1 VAAIS
6 LLNAKLYRFTH
17 KGTHQIMTSGEHLHH
32 AEGMLLYFG
41 LHSRASLC
49 ASAISSGV
57 ILLATRSR
65 FLMAAFLMASLGL
78 RASDAVEA
86 NFKSRRFFMPGMS
99 IGEVARKMGLRS
111 SAIRYYEKLGLIPK
125 ATRLSGRRR
134 YDERVL
140 ERLAMVRLTKHV
152 GFSIAEIKVLLR
164 GVDSRPPPARW
175 RKLAAEKVAQVD
187 AFVVQ
192 ARTIRKLLSETLDF
206 QCPKLV
212 ERGRALPSEIARPA
226 LRLKPR
232 TRSARSD

>member
-1 VAAIS
+1 MA
-6 LLNAKLYRFTH
+6 
-17 KGTHQIMTSGEHLHH
+17 
-32 AEGMLLYFG
+32 GM
-41 LHSRASLC
+41 C
-49 ASAISSGV
+49 
-57 ILLATRSR
+57 
-65 FLMAAFLMASLGL
+65 
-78 RASDAVEA
+78 
-86 NFKSRRFFMPGMS
+86 

-125 ATRLSGRRR
+125 APRLSGRRR

-140 ERLAMVRLTKHV
+140 ERLAMVRFAKHV

-164 GVDSRPPPARW
+164 GVDGRPPPERW

-212 ERGRALPSEIARPA
+212 ERGRALPSATARPA
-226 LRLKPR
+226 LRLKHPPNR
-232 TRSARSD
+232 LVQASCVLLNTRSGPGPCRLSKKFRFSTGARGPRSGE